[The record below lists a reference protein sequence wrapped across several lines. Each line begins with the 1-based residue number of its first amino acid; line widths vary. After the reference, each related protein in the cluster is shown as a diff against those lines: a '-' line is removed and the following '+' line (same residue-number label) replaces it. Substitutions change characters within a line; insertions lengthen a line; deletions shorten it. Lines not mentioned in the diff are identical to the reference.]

1 MSKLALTEK
10 RNPDTV
16 NIDLMDSYQIAQ
28 AINNEDKK
36 VAPAVETQL
45 RPIGEAIEAIAR
57 AFLKGGRLAYFG
69 AGTSGRLGVLDASE
83 CWPTFGVEHGMVCG
97 YIAGGDK
104 ALRFSVE
111 NAEDSAELAEQ
122 DLTAFNPSP
131 DDIVVGISAG
141 GGPRYVL
148 TVLEQAR
155 KKGCTTIG
163 ISSNPDALLQKFS
176 DIFINP
182 TIGISSNPDALLQKF
197 SDIFINPVVGEEVIT
212 GSSRMKS
219 GTAQKMILNMLSTG
233 AMIRI
238 GKVYQNYMID
248 LRLVNAKLIDR
259 GRRFVSE
266 IAGVSYDEAA
276 ELLNTA
282 GNNVKTA
289 CVMGSKKCGKTAAEK
304 LLKANNGILRKII

>member
-122 DLTAFNPSP
+122 DLAAFNPSP
-131 DDIVVGISAG
+131 DDIIVGISAG

-155 KKGCTTIG
+155 KKGCT
-163 ISSNPDALLQKFS
+163 
-176 DIFINP
+176 

-248 LRLVNAKLIDR
+248 LRLVNAKLVDR

-276 ELLNTA
+276 ELLNAA

-289 CVMGSKKCGKTAAEK
+289 CVMGSKKCDKPAAEK

>member
-16 NIDLMDSYQIAQ
+16 DIDLMDSYQIART
-28 AINNEDKK
+28 INNEDKK
-36 VAPAVETQL
+36 VALAVETQL
-45 RPIGEAIEAIAR
+45 EPIGKAIETIAQ

-97 YIAGGDK
+97 YIAGGDR

-131 DDIVVGISAG
+131 KDIVVGISAG
-141 GGPRYVL
+141 GGPRYIL

-155 KKGCTTIG
+155 KKGCT
-163 ISSNPDALLQKFS
+163 
-176 DIFINP
+176 

-248 LRLVNAKLIDR
+248 LRLVNAKLVDR

-276 ELLNTA
+276 ELLNAA

-289 CVMGSKKCGKTAAEK
+289 CVMGSQKCDKPAAEK